1 MLRLLHDIHE
11 QKFGFKVNNAYFEHY
26 FKQRLTMKRL
36 FLIALM
42 LLGITAE
49 AQDRQQRLKDH
60 VYILAAD
67 SLKGR
72 AAGSEYSR
80 RAASYIKKQYEEI
93 GVKPFFEDWFL
104 LFAPG
109 GVNSSFNARYVD
121 VVGVIEG
128 SDPKL
133 KNEYIV
139 LGAHYDH
146 LGTRNGKVYN
156 GADDNAS
163 GSAALIEVA
172 RELYSRR
179 DSLRRSVIIAAFDAE
194 ELGLWGSKALSDT
207 LVKAVGLDKIKLMM
221 SLDMVGWYKASGK
234 LKLEGTATIKD
245 GQRILAEEADKY
257 SIVADPVRF
266 EKSIFTATDTE
277 GFASKGIPT
286 LAVTTGLKSPYHKPE
301 DDAELIDY
309 EGLDKVAGY
318 ISDVT
323 LTMASDPS
331 FEKSGLV
338 ARKHALNAPAFE
350 FGLVASIDRAS
361 MNFHKSALI
370 TKEGYGGSA
379 GVQMQVNSGCFGLN
393 VRGLY
398 EYGSAKFPDDTDPY
412 SSFVRVRHQAVTV
425 PAMIMIQSRGG
436 FRGFL
441 GFGGYFSRI
450 MESNIE
456 DFTLSGKA
464 LEINKNQYG
473 LNYSIGFVIGQMTF
487 DISGR
492 NQVNNLFNGG
502 DLKARFQTFSVTLGY
517 IF

>member
-1 MLRLLHDIHE
+1 
-11 QKFGFKVNNAYFEHY
+11 
-26 FKQRLTMKRL
+26 MKRF
-36 FLIALM
+36 FLITLM
-42 LLGITAE
+42 LLGITAG
-49 AQDRQQRLKDH
+49 AQNRQQRLKDH

-72 AAGSEYSR
+72 AAGSEYSKK
-80 RAASYIKKQYEEI
+80 AASYIKKQYEAI
-93 GVKPFFEDWFL
+93 GIKPFFEDWSL
-104 LFAPG
+104 RFAAG
-109 GVNSSFNARYVD
+109 GMNSSVDARYLD

-128 SDPKL
+128 SDPEL

-146 LGTRNGKVYN
+146 LGVRNGKIYN

-172 RELYSRR
+172 RELYSKR

-234 LKLEGTATIKD
+234 LKLEGAATIKD
-245 GQRILAEEADKY
+245 GQMILTEGAGKF
-257 SIVADPVRF
+257 SIVVDPVKF

-309 EGLDKVAGY
+309 EGLDNVAGY

-331 FEKSGLV
+331 FEKSGHV

-370 TKEGYGGSA
+370 TKEGCGGSA
-379 GVQMQVNSGCFGLN
+379 GVQMQVNSGNFGVN

-398 EYGSAKFPDDTDPY
+398 EYGSAKFPDDTAPY

-425 PAMIMIQSRGG
+425 PAMVMIQSGGG

-441 GFGGYFSRI
+441 GFGGYYSRI
-450 MESNIE
+450 LKSNIE
-456 DFTLSGKA
+456 DFALSGKT

-473 LNYSIGFVIGQMTF
+473 LNYSIGFVIGQVIF
-487 DISGR
+487 DVSGR
-492 NQVNNLFNGG
+492 NQINNLFNGG
-502 DLKARFQTFSVTLGY
+502 DLKARCQTYSVTVGY